1 MHTKK
6 QSTLVTTDKVKKNNN
21 TQIRFEQVHV
31 ISISRSEFIIQF
43 HHMISHKLQTQHK
56 IPSTS

>member
-6 QSTLVTTDKVKKNNN
+6 QSTLVTTDKVKKNN

-43 HHMISHKLQTQHK
+43 HHMISYKLQTQHK